1 MRACKDVQGGSLSK
15 MREQPVVTLL
25 ARALPLCVLLPFAPV
40 LAATDDGEGPE
51 HVAVLELGATGE
63 REISERTS
71 HIGPA
76 VGIELEPIE
85 NWLEVELGASTYRS
99 RGATNWE
106 FDLAFKKPFRLSST
120 VELMPG
126 LGPTWTHTTQP
137 GERAGS
143 WGAEAVIDLFVWRS
157 KRFGWFLEPSYGV
170 APGNG
175 SKKSVALTAGL
186 FFAVP

>member
-1 MRACKDVQGGSLSK
+1 
-15 MREQPVVTLL
+15 MREKPFVGLV
-25 ARALPLCVLLPFAPV
+25 ARALPLCVLLPFAPA

-63 REISERTS
+63 REISESTS
-71 HIGPA
+71 HAGPA

-126 LGPTWTHTTQP
+126 LGPTWTHTTQA
-137 GERAGS
+137 GERPGS

-170 APGNG
+170 ALGNG
-175 SKKSVALTAGL
+175 NKKSVALTAGL

>member
-1 MRACKDVQGGSLSK
+1 MHRPDHSLTCTND
-15 MREQPVVTLL
+15 RPLVILVALT
-25 ARALPLCVLLPFAPV
+25 LPLCVLLPFAPA
-40 LAATDDGEGPE
+40 LAATEDGEGPE
-51 HVAVLELGATGE
+51 HAAVLEFGATGE
-63 REISERTS
+63 REISQSTS
-71 HIGPA
+71 HVGPA

-99 RGATNWE
+99 RNATNWE
-106 FDLAFKKPFRLSST
+106 LDLAFKKPFRLSSS

-137 GERAGS
+137 GERPGS

-157 KRFGWFLEPSYGV
+157 PHFGWFLEPSYGV
-170 APGNG
+170 ALGNG
-175 SKKSVALTAGL
+175 NNKSVALTAGI